1 MERSEPLKVNKW
13 GVVGIAAVVVVGAVV
28 GLSACTTAR
37 VTAGQTA
44 IVVDNYVLIPTDPAI
59 IECLQEETSEI
70 YGSVDVYRYP
80 ARQISWDATFDPGA
94 EREPYVVVSNAKA
107 PAELLVP
114 VAVTFDLTTDCEK
127 LKTFHREFG
136 TKYQGWLDENG
147 LPSAGWIQ
155 LLNYVVGQ
163 PLEQTLI
170 RVSQKYT
177 WQQIWNDE
185 AIRVEFQNA
194 LAQELPNASK
204 ARTNGVDYFSNFQ
217 VTVLKPEPRDEGLKA
232 AIIAEQ
238 KAIADGRATEAKGIA
253 EANAK
258 KAAAEAEIATAQ
270 AQTELARQRAL
281 QQAAE
286 ISGFPSSEDYLRA
299 KAIEAGQNP
308 YQPTYVVPQAG

>member
-1 MERSEPLKVNKW
+1 MKGKKW
-13 GVVGIAAVVVVGAVV
+13 VVIAAAIVAVVGVVL

-44 IVVDNYVLIPTDPAI
+44 IVVDDYVFIPTDPAI

-80 ARQISWDATFDPGA
+80 ARQISWDATGGTGA
-94 EREPYVVVSNAKA
+94 ERDPYVVVSNAKA

-114 VAVTFDLTTDCEK
+114 VSVTFDLTTDCDK
-127 LKTFHREFG
+127 LKSFHREFG
-136 TKYQGWLDENG
+136 TKYQGWLNEDG
-147 LPSAGWIQ
+147 QPSPGWVE

-177 WQQIWNDE
+177 WQQVWNDE
-185 AIRVEFQNA
+185 AIRVEYQSA
-194 LAQELPNASK
+194 LQQELPNASK
-204 ARTNGVDYFSNFQ
+204 ARTNGQDYFSNFQ
-217 VTVLKPEPRDEGLKA
+217 VTVLKPEPRDEGLKQ

-238 KAIADGRATEAKGIA
+238 TAIADARATEAKGVA

-258 KAAAEAEIATAQ
+258 KAAAEAEIAAAQ

-286 ISGFPSSEDYLRA
+286 IAGFPSVEDYLRA

>member
-1 MERSEPLKVNKW
+1 VKINRW
-13 GVVGIAAVVVVGAVV
+13 GIAAGVVVAIGAAAV

-37 VTAGQTA
+37 VNAGQTA
-44 IVVDNYVLIPTDPAI
+44 IIVDDYVLIPTDPAI
-59 IECLQEETSEI
+59 IECVQEETSNT

-80 ARQISWDATFDPGA
+80 ARQISWDANEDPGA
-94 EREPYVVVSNAKA
+94 ERGPYVVVSNAKA

-114 VAVTFDLTTDCEK
+114 VSVTFDLTTDCEK
-127 LKTFHREFG
+127 LKSFHREFG
-136 TKYQGWLDENG
+136 TKYQGWLDDDG
-147 LPSAGWIQ
+147 LPSEGWKQ

-170 RVSQKYT
+170 RLSQKYT

-185 AIRVEFQNA
+185 AIRAEFQNA
-194 LAQELPNASK
+194 LQQELPNASK
-204 ARTNGVDYFSNFQ
+204 NRTNGEDYFSNFQ
-217 VTVLKPEPRDEGLKA
+217 VTVLKPEPSDEGLKE

-238 KAIADGRATEAKGIA
+238 KAIADARATEAKGVA
-253 EANAK
+253 DANAK
-258 KAAAEAEIATAQ
+258 KAATEAEILAAQ

-281 QQAAE
+281 QQSAE
-286 ISGFPSSEDYLRA
+286 IAGYPSVDDYLRA